1 MEGPVLSFLGMVN
14 LPRRFPPRSNLC
26 VEATGAFLSN
36 QSPWCWRLG
45 TLDRFGAFALVR
57 RRSLVNRACKPGGTS
72 TGG

>member
-14 LPRRFPPRSNLC
+14 LPRRFQTSC

-36 QSPWCWRLG
+36 QSPWCRRLG